1 MPSQMTLNP
10 LVLVKFALWIVVIIV
25 ATILLR
31 RRKVTSKVRLAF
43 LTGGVLVFGFVF
55 GFLISGGLN
64 PNPVSSLRTLLTTIL
79 VKHQLVL
86 PIAAML
92 VILLLMVWVSN
103 KSICGWGCQLG
114 LLQDL
119 LHRVPLPKQCP
130 ESACPERGRRIE
142 GWKPPFWLS
151 NSVRIVAFVALIASL
166 VAVGLD
172 WIGLIDPFQLFSFNF
187 TLGIGLFSA
196 GVLIASL
203 FIYRPWCH
211 FLCPFGLLGWLV
223 EQVSLFR
230 PRVNREACKEC
241 QLCVK
246 ACPTQAMA
254 DFYAD
259 KKIHADCF
267 ACGACI
273 EACPREDALSWRTK
287 G

>member
-1 MPSQMTLNP
+1 MPNQMTPSP
-10 LVLVKFALWIVVIIV
+10 LLISKFVLWIAVIV
-25 ATILLR
+25 TATILLR
-31 RRKVTSKVRLAF
+31 RHKVTSKVRLAF
-43 LTGGVLVFGFVF
+43 IVGGVLGFGLVY
-55 GFLISGGLN
+55 GLLTRGGLN
-64 PNPVSSLRTLLTTIL
+64 PNPVFSVRNLLMVVL

-86 PIAAML
+86 PVAAML

-119 LHRVPLPKQCP
+119 LHRAPLPK
-130 ESACPERGRRIE
+130 
-142 GWKPPFWLS
+142 WKPPFWLS
-151 NSVRIVAFVALIASL
+151 NSVRILAFVALIAGL
-166 VAVGLD
+166 VLGGLD

-187 TLGIGLFSA
+187 SLAIGLFSVA
-196 GVLIASL
+196 VLIASL
-203 FIYRPWCH
+203 FVYRPWCH

-230 PRVNREACKEC
+230 PRINREVCKEC

-246 ACPTQAMA
+246 ACPTNAMA
-254 DFYAD
+254 DFYAG

-273 EACPREDALSWRTK
+273 EACPQEEALGWRAK
-287 G
+287 A

>member
-1 MPSQMTLNP
+1 MPNQMTLNP
-10 LVLVKFALWIVVIIV
+10 LVLVKFVLWIVVVIV
-25 ATILLR
+25 ATILLQ

-43 LTGGVLVFGFVF
+43 IAGGALLFGFVF
-55 GFLISGGLN
+55 GLFIPGGLN
-64 PNPVSSLRTLLTTIL
+64 PNPVASLRTLLTTIL

-86 PIAAML
+86 PVAAML

-119 LHRVPLPKQCP
+119 LHRAPLPK
-130 ESACPERGRRIE
+130 
-142 GWKPPFWLS
+142 WKPPFWLS
-151 NSVRIVAFVALIASL
+151 NSVRIVAFVALVAGL
-166 VAVGLD
+166 VLSGLD

-187 TLGIGLFSA
+187 TLGIALFSA

-203 FIYRPWCH
+203 FIYRPWCR

-230 PRVNREACKEC
+230 PRINREACKEC
-241 QLCVK
+241 KLCVK
-246 ACPTQAMA
+246 ACPTNAMA
-254 DFYAD
+254 DFYD
-259 KKIHADCF
+259 GKKIHADCF

-273 EACPREDALSWRTK
+273 EACPREDALGWRIK
-287 G
+287 S

>member
-1 MPSQMTLNP
+1 MPNQMTLNP
-10 LVLVKFALWIVVIIV
+10 LVLVKFVLWIVVVIV
-25 ATILLR
+25 ATLLLQ
-31 RRKVTSKVRLAF
+31 RRKVTSKVRIAF
-43 LTGGVLVFGFVF
+43 LIGGVLVFGFIF
-55 GFLISGGLN
+55 GFLIPGGLN
-64 PNPVSSLRTLLTTIL
+64 PNPVSSLRTLLTAAL

-86 PIAAML
+86 PITAML
-92 VILLLMVWVSN
+92 VFLLLMVWVSN

-130 ESACPERGRRIE
+130 EFIE

-151 NSVRIVAFVALIASL
+151 NSVRIVAFVALVAGL
-166 VAVGLD
+166 VAAGLD

-187 TLGIGLFSA
+187 ILRQAQDRLLGIVLFSA

-203 FIYRPWCH
+203 FIYRPWCR

-230 PRVNREACKEC
+230 PRINREACKEC

-246 ACPTQAMA
+246 ACPSQAMA
-254 DFYAD
+254 DFYAG

-273 EACPREDALSWRTK
+273 EACPREDALGWRVK
-287 G
+287 